1 MPSLRDIQQHF
12 VAALLHDRPD
22 LAGIIADGRFA
33 ATRHLQVYRNNV
45 FESLTAALRAV
56 YPAIARLVGDGF
68 FRYTA
73 HEYVVQYP
81 PTGGN
86 LHDFGG
92 RFAEFLFG
100 FPAAA
105 GHEYL
110 PDVARLEWAW
120 HEAFHA
126 AEAAPLDPSS
136 LAEVPPAQY
145 AALRFILHPSARLV
159 TSRFPLA
166 ALWEA
171 NILADG
177 EVPELDLK
185 SGADELLVIRRG
197 LTVAVE
203 RLAQGEYALL
213 ETIARQQPFGDACE
227 AALARDPQFDLGR
240 CLQKHVRCATLTGFL
255 H

>member
-1 MPSLRDIQQHF
+1 MLSLRDIQQHF
-12 VAALLHDRPD
+12 VAALLHEKPD
-22 LAGIIADGRFA
+22 LADTIVDGRFA
-33 ATRHLQVYRNNV
+33 ASRHLQVYRNNV

-68 FRYTA
+68 FRYAA
-73 HEYVVQYP
+73 HEYAVRYP

-86 LHDFGG
+86 LHDFGD
-92 RFAEFLFG
+92 RFADFLFG

-126 AEAAPLDPSS
+126 AEASPLDPSS
-136 LAEVPPAQY
+136 LAKVPPAQY

-159 TSRFPLA
+159 TSHYPLA

-171 NILADG
+171 NIRSED
-177 EVPELDLK
+177 EVPELDLD

-203 RLAQGEYALL
+203 RLVRGEYALL
-213 ETIARQQPFGDACE
+213 EVIARQQPFGDACE
-227 AALARDPQFDLGR
+227 AALAHDPQFDLGR
-240 CLQKHVRCATLTGFL
+240 CLQKHVRCATLTGFRR
-255 H
+255 